1 MISNILYILLAIL
14 ILGVIV
20 TFHEFGHY
28 LVGRLTGIGILE
40 FSVGMGPKLLGWS
53 RKGIDYS
60 LRAVPLGGYCK
71 FKGEDEKNDA
81 PDAFNNAAV
90 WKRFLT
96 VLAGPVMNGVLA
108 LLAAM
113 VLLALNGSWNY
124 APVVGE
130 VIEDLPAAQAGLQAG
145 DLVVD
150 IDGVALSAD
159 QAGMERMQ
167 QIIGEAQAGQTLT
180 FTVEREGETHSFSIT
195 PEYSEEAQKLQIGIY
210 FGYLHETYS
219 ALELAP
225 QSFRYLVNMTAM
237 MLDSLKQLVFG
248 GYGLDQTMGPVGIIS
263 TVGTSVQQGFQQTAQ
278 QGFAVIFYM
287 IVIISLNLGIMNL
300 LPLPALDGGRLVF
313 LIVEGVRRRPIDP
326 DKEGMVHGIGF
337 LLLLGL
343 IVVITYQ
350 DITRMIFGS

>member
-1 MISNILYILLAIL
+1 MFSNILYILLAIL

-40 FSVGMGPKLLGWS
+40 FSVGMGPKLFGWR

-60 LRAVPLGGYCK
+60 LRAIPLGGYCK
-71 FKGEDEKNDA
+71 FRGEDEKNDA

-96 VLAGPVMNGVLA
+96 VLAGPVMNAVLA

-113 VLLALNGSWNY
+113 VLLAINGRWDY
-124 APVVGE
+124 APVVGKL
-130 VIEDLPAAQAGLQAG
+130 IEGGPAEEAGLLAD
-145 DLVVD
+145 DLVVS
-150 IDGVALSAD
+150 IDGEALSAD

-167 QIIGEAQAGQTLT
+167 QIIGAAEEGQTLSFAVLRGDET
-180 FTVEREGETHSFSIT
+180 QTVDVVAQ
-195 PEYSEEAQKLQIGIY
+195 YSEEAQKVQIGIY
-210 FGYLHETYS
+210 FGYLHHTYG
-219 ALELAP
+219 AWELVPA
-225 QSFRYLVNMTAM
+225 SFRYLGQITGM
-237 MLDSLKQLVFG
+237 MLDSLRNLVFG
-248 GYGLDQTMGPVGIIS
+248 GQGLDQTMGPVGIIS
-263 TVGTSVQQGFQQTAQ
+263 TVGTSVQQGFQQTAR

-287 IVIISLNLGIMNL
+287 ILIISLNLGIMNL

-313 LIVEGVRRRPIDP
+313 LAVEGVRRRPIDP

-350 DITRMIFGS
+350 DIARMFFGG